1 MRINPVLKNES
12 KLVTRSIKFTLVLLF
27 YIGFLS
33 VAGIMVFTSRT
44 NGYYSQGMYLGAVT
58 ITYSVLAIIQAALL
72 MFIVPSLVATSIC
85 GEREKQTLDV
95 LLSTRMSPLSIVL
108 GKLFASVNRV
118 ILLIICAIPV
128 YSLSLLIGGV
138 SIKNILE
145 LSIFFIV
152 ATIFV
157 GSIGIYISTRMKT
170 SKTAT
175 VVTYFLV
182 LAIFVG
188 IVIGTAIYMVYKS
201 RYSNTTPDFP
211 IISFIS
217 PTFGFISLLENQIGS
232 GIAFLGSVF
241 EGEMQYGYIISMAFQ
256 LVLSVIFILL
266 SAYKLNP
273 LNKKKI
279 IKNK

>member
-188 IVIGTAIYMVYKS
+188 IVIGTAIYMVYKA

-232 GIAFLGSVF
+232 GIAFLGSAF
-241 EGEMQYGYIISMAFQ
+241 EGDMQYGYIISMAFQ

>member
-188 IVIGTAIYMVYKS
+188 IVIGTAIYMVYKA

-241 EGEMQYGYIISMAFQ
+241 EGDMQYGYIISMAFQ

-273 LNKKKI
+273 LNKKKL

>member
-12 KLVTRSIKFTLVLLF
+12 KLVTRSIRFTLVLLF
-27 YIGFLS
+27 YIGLLS
-33 VAGIMVFTSRT
+33 TAGIIVFTSRI
-44 NGYYSQGMYLGAVT
+44 NSYYSQGMYLESVT
-58 ITYSVLAIIQAALL
+58 ITYTVLAIIQAALL

-95 LLSTRMSPLSIVL
+95 LLSTTMSPLSIVF

-138 SIKNILE
+138 SIRNIIE

-152 ATIFV
+152 TTIFV

-170 SKTAT
+170 SKTST

-182 LAIFVG
+182 LVIFVG
-188 IVIGTAIYMVYKS
+188 IVIGTFIYIGYKY
-201 RYSNTTPDFP
+201 RYGSDIPDFP
-211 IISFIS
+211 VVAYLS
-217 PTFGFISLLENQIGS
+217 PTFGFMSLLEKQIGTQ
-232 GIAFLGSVF
+232 IFFIGSDF
-241 EGEMQYGYIISMAFQ
+241 EGAMQYGYIISIVFQ

-273 LNKKKI
+273 INKKKL